1 VRFWDPNS
9 EGEGPFQPGTTR
21 YTLRT
26 TFEGQKF
33 QASLDMPTELSS
45 GYAVEYASHELKAH
59 LARSLVEKLEAEG
72 RIEITHHT
80 EPESW
85 F

>member
-33 QASLDMPTELSS
+33 QASLDVPVYYPAEQAAS
-45 GYAVEYASHELKAH
+45 YASHELKAH

-72 RIEITHHT
+72 RIEITHHA

-85 F
+85 S

>member
-1 VRFWDPNS
+1 VRSWDPDNK
-9 EGEGPFQPGTTR
+9 GEGPLRPGSTR

-26 TFEGQKF
+26 TFEGQKVEVRM
-33 QASLDMPTELSS
+33 DMPTELSS